1 MKKLNIETKENTTDR
16 LAFVQAKGSKYFILA
31 EEINAIVKAVNELY
45 DSAESLPDV
54 EEKVN
59 AAKIAIF
66 QKLTGNDSGDLN
78 TLQTAVKTHLIG
90 AINSVQKQLNELKLI
105 DDSLEES
112 KDKTY
117 SIDKIQSLINDSLV
131 PMLDKAMAEKTYIS
145 KNEFEQLMRGGIAKH
160 RINNIHGVLDS
171 SNLSEQVIEIVGSG
185 FEVFSDNVAS
195 ISLQNSVSGEAIDGK
210 YVYNIK
216 YIDNE
221 HLTVTFQLL
230 DIVPNGDYYI
240 YLYDIDGGIYKNQL
254 NVGGAGV
261 VKIGGYTQLI
271 FSNWLTNP
279 SPAPTNFVMQP
290 NSIYIGTT
298 NQSMDL
304 QLFPCVKSS
313 EHIPMDKSFDIEFK
327 ISDTYLHVTSLF
339 GGAFIAGIIGLTNNS
354 NLSLTSTDIQVGYL
368 IRKPI
373 DYNNGDKAKHSYY
386 SLSGALTELIATR
399 NPYSENTNAV
409 MKIKGSLSMLY
420 VTIIDKGVVKTYTI
434 ERPFGNLYIKAIS
447 SNLPFTHTVNNLNI
461 GANINCKIW

>member
-1 MKKLNIETKENTTDR
+1 ME
-16 LAFVQAKGSKYFILA
+16 AKGSKWFILA

-45 DSAESLPDV
+45 DSAESLPNV

-66 QKLTGNDSGDLN
+66 QKLTGNDSGDLT

-105 DDSLEES
+105 DDSLEAS

-171 SNLSEQVIEIVGSG
+171 SSVSEQVIEIVGSG

-195 ISLQNSVSGEAIDGK
+195 ISLQNSISGENIDGK

-261 VKIGGYTQLI
+261 VKIGGYTQLD
-271 FSNWLTNP
+271 FDSWVTVPSNGLTSYPNTFLGNKN
-279 SPAPTNFVMQP
+279 SFGVGSLEEIWYSGYKESIKSTNF
-290 NSIYIGTT
+290 
-298 NQSMDL
+298 
-304 QLFPCVKSS
+304 
-313 EHIPMDKSFDIEFK
+313 IPADKNFDIELN
-327 ISDTYLHVTSLF
+327 ISHFDNNLLY
-339 GGAFIAGIIGLTNNS
+339 GINVLTNFPSVIGLTANTLLTAIPTDIINGVLCNKSKTNHNVYYSESGGQTDLIGES
-354 NLSLTSTDIQVGYL
+354 NIFPRLPIKLKITGSLTQLFITITFNNITISKTVDRLNANLYL
-368 IRKPI
+368 
-373 DYNNGDKAKHSYY
+373 KAVVY
-386 SLSGALTELIATR
+386 
-399 NPYSENTNAV
+399 
-409 MKIKGSLSMLY
+409 KGSKDGS
-420 VTIIDKGVVKTYTI
+420 TYGIPT
-434 ERPFGNLYIKAIS
+434 NW
-447 SNLPFTHTVNNLNI
+447 NTI